1 MTIAL
6 NDAART
12 AALDFARKLGSL
24 YRAHLGRRLI
34 GAYVIGS
41 LAHGGFSH
49 RYSDIDIVLVTEE
62 SVDAAALTALRGLA
76 AELDAALTLKL
87 SLFWADRH
95 FVAGRLPPLDRTD
108 YLDHA
113 IVLTEWERLLPAR
126 PTLDEVRIYLGGA
139 PFSNWAENAQRFAVM
154 DVLTPSDHKA
164 YIRALLYPARLVY
177 SWTTGQMASNDEAV
191 AFTCQHR
198 PPGLDTDL
206 LTRALAYRQAAADPD
221 ALFPARVVL
230 PDQVRSCTQFLT
242 DSTS

>member
-113 IVLTEWERLLPAR
+113 IVLTERERLLPAR
-126 PTLDEVRIYLGGA
+126 PTLDELRIYLGGA

-164 YIRALLYPARLVY
+164 
-177 SWTTGQMASNDEAV
+177 
-191 AFTCQHR
+191 
-198 PPGLDTDL
+198 
-206 LTRALAYRQAAADPD
+206 
-221 ALFPARVVL
+221 
-230 PDQVRSCTQFLT
+230 
-242 DSTS
+242 STSERCFILHGWSIAGPWARWHRMTRRWHSHASIDRQDWIPTS